1 MEDGVEPK
9 AKGKGKAAGSVP
21 NKKAAGDAPKNPEV
35 LIARMLVRALWQQDW
50 VAANPD
56 GKAPERKTAWKEARQ
71 ARMEQQLKSARK
83 ALATLQRL
91 GVTMTLS
98 PKAATGDDDDGA
110 DA

>member
-9 AKGKGKAAGSVP
+9 AKGKGKAAG
-21 NKKAAGDAPKNPEV
+21 DAPKNTEV
-35 LIARMLVRALWQQDW
+35 LIARMLERALWQQDW
-50 VAANPD
+50 AAANPD
-56 GKAPERKTAWKEARQ
+56 GKAPDLKTAWKEARQ

-83 ALATLQRL
+83 ALATLQRM

-98 PKAATGDDDDGA
+98 PKAATGDDDDGP

>member
-9 AKGKGKAAGSVP
+9 AKGKGKAAG
-21 NKKAAGDAPKNPEV
+21 DAPKNAEV

-50 VAANPD
+50 AAANPD
-56 GKAPERKTAWKEARQ
+56 GKAPDLKTAWKEARQ

-83 ALATLQRL
+83 ALATLQRM

-98 PKAATGDDDDGA
+98 PKAATGDDGA